1 MTMNTTSPCVI
12 AVGMTATVLLSAA
25 LAGCAAHAADAA
37 PADAAAIPVAVAAV
51 TMRDV
56 AVAIDAGG
64 IVQARTTAT
73 IAARILAP
81 VRDVRVRPGDRV
93 RSGQTLVVLDARD
106 LAAAAWAARAA
117 ALAAERGSQAAAADL
132 KAADADLTLARA
144 SHDRIAGLAATR
156 SATAQELDDALA
168 ALRSAE
174 ARVDGASARASQASA
189 AAEGARAASNQAGT
203 TASFTTLTAPFDGIV
218 TETIA
223 EPGNMAAPGAPLL
236 RLEDTRGFRLEIRL
250 DESRAVHMRHG
261 DRVPVFL
268 GTATTAVEGTVD
280 EISRAVDADARA
292 LLVKIALPGI
302 QGLRSG
308 EFGKARFRGPTR
320 PALTIPPSAI
330 VRRGQLASVFVADA
344 GVARVRLVDVREG
357 EVLAGLAEAEV
368 VILSPPAGLADGDRI
383 RKEGR

>member
-1 MTMNTTSPCVI
+1 
-12 AVGMTATVLLSAA
+12 
-25 LAGCAAHAADAA
+25 
-37 PADAAAIPVAVAAV
+37 
-51 TMRDV
+51 
-56 AVAIDAGG
+56 
-64 IVQARTTAT
+64 
-73 IAARILAP
+73 
-81 VRDVRVRPGDRV
+81 
-93 RSGQTLVVLDARD
+93 
-106 LAAAAWAARAA
+106 
-117 ALAAERGSQAAAADL
+117 
-132 KAADADLTLARA
+132 
-144 SHDRIAGLAATR
+144 
-156 SATAQELDDALA
+156 
-168 ALRSAE
+168 
-174 ARVDGASARASQASA
+174 
-189 AAEGARAASNQAGT
+189 
-203 TASFTTLTAPFDGIV
+203 
-218 TETIA
+218 
-223 EPGNMAAPGAPLL
+223 
-236 RLEDTRGFRLEIRL
+236 
-250 DESRAVHMRHG
+250 MRHG